1 MQKPSFKLEEIDKY
15 LSVRLFLARVFRVFS
30 CLSIICGINIF
41 MTDKLDGL
49 ILFVIGS
56 YSFFSNSWNVDRTKE
71 FRIIVSIITTMQVR
85 SIDKIAEIIKLPYD
99 SVRKD
104 LQTLINKVKVTDI
117 AIDDTLREIVLH

>member
-1 MQKPSFKLEEIDKY
+1 MQKPSFKLADVDKY
-15 LSVRLFLARVFRVFS
+15 LSVSLFLARIFWIFS

-41 MTDKLDGL
+41 MTDRLDGL
-49 ILFVIGS
+49 ILFAIGS
-56 YSFFSNSWNVDRTKE
+56 FSFFSNSWNVDRTKE
-71 FRIIVSIITTMQVR
+71 FRTIVSIITTMQIR
-85 SIDKIAEIIKLPYD
+85 SIDKIAEILMLPYD